1 MTGSRRGERFK
12 APRGAMVRGESS
24 GGSGARVWR
33 PGPPPTPDG
42 QHYSSRH
49 RAAPLT
55 PIRDA
60 LCVIRA
66 GRERRAGEEC
76 AVCAALPP
84 RAQTQTPF
92 CAGAGGTSPASCSAD
107 ALCPGTGGCGDS
119 EGRPPR
125 SSTPHAARGSRRP
138 PEPKAQVFGL
148 TFSLSPGERERD
160 GQGAS
165 DPRLW
170 NILPAG
176 PSNGAAGLA
185 VYVEPI
191 RRKLTLSVLWPA
203 VRPSPSAYI
212 EDSAFSASSLLPGRA
227 FSVCVWVGKCRRTV
241 ASSLHLTR

>member
-1 MTGSRRGERFK
+1 MRRLCRSPAAGSDTDTILRGGGGDEPCFLLRRRPLSRDGR
-12 APRGAMVRGESS
+12 VRGF
-24 GGSGARVWR
+24 GGSAPALIHSTR
-33 PGPPPTPDG
+33 GP
-42 QHYSSRH
+42 
-49 RAAPLT
+49 
-55 PIRDA
+55 
-60 LCVIRA
+60 
-66 GRERRAGEEC
+66 RE
-76 AVCAALPP
+76 P
-84 RAQTQTPF
+84 
-92 CAGAGGTSPASCSAD
+92 TSPR
-107 ALCPGTGGCGDS
+107 T
-119 EGRPPR
+119 
-125 SSTPHAARGSRRP
+125 
-138 PEPKAQVFGL
+138 Q
-148 TFSLSPGERERD
+148 SPGLRSHFQFVSWRERERD